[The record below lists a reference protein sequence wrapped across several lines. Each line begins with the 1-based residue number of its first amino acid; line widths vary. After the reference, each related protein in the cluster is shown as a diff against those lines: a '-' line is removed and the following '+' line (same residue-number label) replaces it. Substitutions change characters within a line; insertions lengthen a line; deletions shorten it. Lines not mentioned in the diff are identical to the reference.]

1 MCFFFF
7 FFPALKKYHVSYHV
21 KFVALSGRLVWS
33 IHHASSNRLLKP
45 FYSLKQ
51 AVSARLL
58 QHPDRSFAIEVT
70 LDLIKGAE
78 FFNRKPPVHF
88 HMQEEYIEST
98 QGSLGLEIEGKELV
112 LKPEDGRFDIKA
124 YMNHR
129 SYPIDLARQD
139 DGNTVVKFLLSGA
152 KTSSTF
158 ELNPLFF
165 ENWYKYQDE
174 FVVNGANI
182 DLIQVFCVRQP
193 PLRAFASMRVR
204 ESKLTD

>member
-139 DGNTVVKFLLSGA
+139 DGNTVVKFLLSGPRRA
-152 KTSSTF
+152 ARLSSTLFSLRTGTNTRTNSWSMEPASTSFKSFACVNPHF
-158 ELNPLFF
+158 ELL
-165 ENWYKYQDE
+165 
-174 FVVNGANI
+174 
-182 DLIQVFCVRQP
+182 P
-193 PLRAFASMRVR
+193 PCG
-204 ESKLTD
+204 